1 MEIIAD
7 ILLAA
12 GALGAAV
19 YCYVLGGRLK
29 AFTTLET
36 GMGGAIAV
44 LSAQVDDMTK
54 ALEQARG
61 AATGS
66 ASELA
71 ALTERAEAIA
81 ARLELM
87 VASMHDLPEKGSES
101 AKARARPAPDSGFE
115 AELSA
120 ARPAPAPAAP
130 APVASFVRAGAGK
143 AALRALPALEPEAEA
158 DLAEE
163 EAPKKARFFR
173 RRSARVDLELAE

>member
-19 YCYVLGGRLK
+19 YCYVLGGRLR

-101 AKARARPAPDSGFE
+101 AKARARPVPDSDFE
-115 AELSA
+115 AGPLAAVPTSA
-120 ARPAPAPAAP
+120 PAP
-130 APVASFVRAGAGK
+130 APVARFVRAGAGK